1 MRGSSRFVALLGML
15 FAGAGFIMIIFA
27 YDGAATHDVVS
38 SQMPYLISGGFG
50 GLALV
55 VLGVALTVIHV
66 LRQETA
72 RLATKLDE
80 STEALAAIAA
90 PRVGPTE
97 VPDGDDTVVA
107 SRSSSESGASTSGCT
122 HASTSYGRAS
132 GANTRRSSSTPA
144 WRAGCGLIIV
154 ANKWDLVDKETGTAA
169 AYERYVRERAPSLRW
184 APILFT
190 SATTGQRVHRVLDL
204 VLEVAEER
212 RRRIPTHEVNEVVQ
226 QLADRQS
233 PPLVRGRLVRLY
245 SATQA
250 DRSPPTFVIFTN
262 FPAAIPDN
270 YVRFLQNAFR
280 YRWGFI
286 GAPIRIHFR
295 PRKERS

>member
-107 SRSSSESGASTSGCT
+107 SRSTFHRPDCK
-122 HASTSYGRAS
+122 
-132 GANTRRSSSTPA
+132 
-144 WRAGCGLIIV
+144 LV
-154 ANKWDLVDKETGTAA
+154 ANRDDLQAMSPKAAGSSGLSACRICEPEAA
-169 AYERYVRERAPSLRW
+169 AS
-184 APILFT
+184 
-190 SATTGQRVHRVLDL
+190 
-204 VLEVAEER
+204 
-212 RRRIPTHEVNEVVQ
+212 
-226 QLADRQS
+226 
-233 PPLVRGRLVRLY
+233 
-245 SATQA
+245 
-250 DRSPPTFVIFTN
+250 
-262 FPAAIPDN
+262 
-270 YVRFLQNAFR
+270 
-280 YRWGFI
+280 
-286 GAPIRIHFR
+286 
-295 PRKERS
+295 